1 MDQRAI
7 QNILE
12 KAVARLQSVYK
23 GEVLIQQEP
32 VSPVKFQP
40 YHKSSGAGA
49 VIGLIRNIIE
59 DSKKLEEQANAAEQS
74 SQSAYAEFVTNAN
87 DSIKAL
93 NQGIETK
100 TKLKAAADAEKADK
114 EAEKSDTEDRLEGLQ
129 QEASD
134 LHQQCDFLLKNFDI
148 RAKAITQ
155 EIEALAAA
163 KAYLNGMTTGEPV

>member
-49 VIGLIRNIIE
+49 VIGLIRNII
-59 DSKKLEEQANAAEQS
+59 K
-74 SQSAYAEFVTNAN
+74 